1 MKMPRL
7 VKEFVFLIT
16 LNDLNVPK
24 MGEEGN
30 GQAIP
35 ISCHSVFFHPACQ
48 SATGLLQSPTK
59 FHRKDSSTI
68 SYRDV
73 RLVQAPVVSL
83 NHISRF
89 SVVTLAVGWIGGGDG
104 GSVQNDL
111 MVRLVILML
120 TF

>member
-1 MKMPRL
+1 MYQKW
-7 VKEFVFLIT
+7 VKKGMVKLFQL
-16 LNDLNVPK
+16 
-24 MGEEGN
+24 
-30 GQAIP
+30 AA
-35 ISCHSVFFHPACQ
+35 HSVFFHPACQ

-68 SYRDV
+68 SYREV

-89 SVVTLAVGWIGGGDG
+89 SVVTFAVGWIVGGDG